1 MNIKP
6 IHTSDLFD
14 MPGWLLLAMEAEPLF
29 GPMAE
34 SPDFF
39 DGLRQVLLDGTAF
52 CIRDE
57 ESRENCGLCGG
68 IIISKENN
76 SIVWFV
82 VGEKFRNKGMG
93 KKLMT
98 EAMKHLNHSKPITVN
113 TFEDSFQDGLA
124 ARKLY
129 QKFGFR
135 DSGKG
140 EANPA
145 GIPTVIMT
153 RPALV
158 CFA

>member
-1 MNIKP
+1 MQQ
-6 IHTSDLFD
+6 IHISDLFD

-29 GPMAE
+29 GPMVE
-34 SPDFF
+34 NIDFF
-39 DGLRQVLLDGTAF
+39 NGLRQALLDGAAF
-52 CIRDE
+52 CIRYE
-57 ESRENCGLCGG
+57 ENRENCGLCGG

-76 SIVWFV
+76 SIAWFV

-93 KKLMT
+93 KKLMA

-113 TFEDSFQDGLA
+113 TFEDSVKDGLA
-124 ARKLY
+124 ARMLY
-129 QKFGFR
+129 HKFGFR

-140 EANPA
+140 ANNPA

-153 RPALV
+153 RPGKE